1 MSKWQKWGKATHHG
15 HTVAWQGVSHQM
27 YRLYCYD
34 CGRFTGEDTPTP
46 NTLQMQKY
54 EQAFASPFTTKV
66 AA

>member
-1 MSKWQKWGKATHHG
+1 MKKRKATHHG
-15 HTVAWQGVSHQM
+15 HTVAWQGVSYQT

-34 CGRFTGEDTPTP
+34 CGKYTGEDTATP

-54 EQAFASPFTTKV
+54 ERASDNPFVERV